1 MNQTAS
7 HSQTPQF
14 DTDKSQTTSVLF
26 QHPKPEEMRPTFGA
40 KVKAFFK
47 EFMAIS
53 LIVGTSV
60 STVFTVRSCSNDVDR
75 QHAQAIKHQL
85 QFSASSS
92 EGAR

>member
-7 HSQTPQF
+7 HSQMPEF
-14 DTDKSQTTSVLF
+14 GINKSQTTSVLF
-26 QHPKPEEMRPTFGA
+26 QHPKPEEVRLSFWSKA
-40 KVKAFFK
+40 KPVIK
-47 EFMAIS
+47 EMAAIA
-53 LIVGTSV
+53 LIGITVA

-85 QFSASSS
+85 QFSASN